1 MQIYLLNVTDR
12 QIFET
17 GIIFIFMFAL
27 NCLLLFVKR
36 IFPKIYGLWKWGEQ
50 PFILIHEEL
59 EMGTCW
65 PLKRIKIGQALL
77 TISYFLQT
85 KGKNLTNIKIDDSK
99 ISEISRP
106 WKDIHIFCLIV
117 FVKKINWFPF
127 YIILRNNLLLHCII
141 DNPDFYIYISA
152 SYKNLSSFL

>member
-1 MQIYLLNVTDR
+1 MLWVLHSKIYSFLCYHHWIYNVFDIHYFLNVTDY
-12 QIFET
+12 QISAT
-17 GIIFIFMFAL
+17 GIIFIFISAL

-36 IFPKIYGLWKWGEQ
+36 IFSKIYGLWKWGEQ

-85 KGKNLTNIKIDDSK
+85 KEKNLTNIKIDDSK

-106 WKDIHIFCLIV
+106 RRTFTS
-117 FVKKINWFPF
+117 FV
-127 YIILRNNLLLHCII
+127 
-141 DNPDFYIYISA
+141 S
-152 SYKNLSSFL
+152 LSQPPR

>member
-1 MQIYLLNVTDR
+1 MNQIKSTTMDLKRSTLILFFMKMNVNLFNISCIQISQFLFVSLLLFFELNIWIYNLFDIHYLLNVTYC
-12 QIFET
+12 QISAT
-17 GIIFIFMFAL
+17 GIIFIFISAL

-36 IFPKIYGLWKWGEQ
+36 IFSKIYGLWKWGEQ

-85 KGKNLTNIKIDDSK
+85 K
-99 ISEISRP
+99 E
-106 WKDIHIFCLIV
+106 
-117 FVKKINWFPF
+117 KKFNEYQNWW
-127 YIILRNNLLLHCII
+127 
-141 DNPDFYIYISA
+141 
-152 SYKNLSSFL
+152 